1 MFILFIC
8 LIILS
13 MHSYIHD
20 TTHYIKNAFHYFN
33 FVSKIYFYICM
44 QCGIVWRSI
53 LNKITILKR
62 VCVCSFLWK
71 YKSLHR
77 KAKYFICQKNLPHQ
91 PHAQPATFYMLTHL
105 SLSHC
110 TIKLLIFTLF
120 FPIGRKGNEH
130 VQSTTCRRKRG
141 PRLTSLQ
148 PTKHRNTPKGYPILP
163 VVVRAEVSRNPVPF
177 WHFCREKG

>member
-1 MFILFIC
+1 M
-8 LIILS
+8 
-13 MHSYIHD
+13 
-20 TTHYIKNAFHYFN
+20 
-33 FVSKIYFYICM
+33 
-44 QCGIVWRSI
+44 
-53 LNKITILKR
+53 
-62 VCVCSFLWK
+62 CSFLWK
-71 YKSLHR
+71 CCSLHR
-77 KAKYFICQKNLPHQ
+77 KTKYFICQKNLPHQ

-110 TIKLLIFTLF
+110 TTKLLIFTLF

-130 VQSTTCRRKRG
+130 AQSTTCRRKRG

-177 WHFCREKG
+177 WHFCREKVKLWKNLPEVRDLSLLTFKFTSIPVESIFRWHDKYLLWKSIK